1 MIDHLNDENDLL
13 YFKSLKPKKKNGF
26 RKFEFICS
34 ECKKLSV
41 RNLNSITFPFLCKS
55 CSVKLHY
62 KEHPEILTKIKETNI
77 KNNGGIGFASALGHS
92 VLEKIKERNGGI
104 GFSSKSSKEKYIKT
118 MNERFG
124 CDYPLQSNELQQ
136 RYHDT
141 CNEKFGTDWPSQ
153 NTQIKTKIK
162 DSCNA
167 HNGGQGFASAKVLE
181 KYNETCKIKYGEGVD
196 ASKTYSANCK
206 NRKKYMYDGVV
217 FDSSW
222 ELAYYIWL
230 RDHNVTFEFHPKIQ
244 FTYTDKFGKT
254 HKYNPDFLVGKR
266 FVEIKGH
273 QFLNENDELIDPFT
287 NEICKEKT
295 ECLRRNKIIILSK
308 CEKFI
313 KFVKQKY
320 GRNFIKSC
328 RIGEN
333 KNEH

>member
-1 MIDHLNDENDLL
+1 MIDRLNDENDLL

-34 ECKKLSV
+34 ECKELSV
-41 RNLNSITFPFLCKS
+41 RNLKSITFPFLCKS
-55 CSVKLHY
+55 CKKKLQY
-62 KEHPEILTKIKETNI
+62 KQRPEILEKIKETWV
-77 KNNGGIGFASALGHS
+77 KHHGGIGFASA
-92 VLEKIKERNGGI
+92 
-104 GFSSKSSKEKYIKT
+104 
-118 MNERFG
+118 
-124 CDYPLQSNELQQ
+124 
-136 RYHDT
+136 
-141 CNEKFGTDWPSQ
+141 
-153 NTQIKTKIK
+153 
-162 DSCNA
+162 
-167 HNGGQGFASAKVLE
+167 KVLV
-181 KYNETCKIKYGEGVD
+181 KYNETCKRKYGEGVD

-206 NRKKYMYDGVV
+206 NRKKYLYDNVV

-230 RDHNVTFEFHPKIQ
+230 RDNNVTFEFHPKTQ

-254 HKYNPDFLVGKR
+254 HKYNPDFLVGEQ

-273 QFLNENDELIDPFT
+273 QFLNENGELIDPFT

-313 KFVKQKY
+313 KFVKQNY

>member
-1 MIDHLNDENDLL
+1 MIDRLNDENDLL

-34 ECKKLSV
+34 ECKELSV
-41 RNLNSITFPFLCKS
+41 RNLKSITFPFLCKS
-55 CSVKLHY
+55 CKKKLQY
-62 KEHPEILTKIKETNI
+62 KQRPEI
-77 KNNGGIGFASALGHS
+77 
-92 VLEKIKERNGGI
+92 LEKIKERNGGI

-124 CDYPLQSNELQQ
+124 CDYPLQSDELQQ

-206 NRKKYMYDGVV
+206 NRKKYLYDNIV

-254 HKYNPDFLVGKR
+254 HKYNPDFLVGEQ

-273 QFLNENDELIDPFT
+273 QFLNENNELIDPFT

-313 KFVKQKY
+313 KFVKQNY